1 MNLFQLLTIPITAAL
16 LIRSIYFLF
25 SRRQSIYIHL
35 LGAFIWLAAT
45 VAILRPE
52 LTIRVAG
59 FLGIGR
65 GADLVLYFLVI
76 AYLISI
82 FYIYQ
87 RFQKMESKISELVRY
102 ITLQNVHEPQTRDKK
117 IQQENLDIQ

>member
-16 LIRSIYFLF
+16 LIRSVYFLL
-25 SRRQSIYIHL
+25 SRRQSILIHL

-45 VAILRPE
+45 IAILRPE

-59 FLGIGR
+59 ILGIGR

-102 ITLQNVHEPQTRDKK
+102 IALQNVHEPQARDDK
-117 IQQENLDIQ
+117 IRQENLDI